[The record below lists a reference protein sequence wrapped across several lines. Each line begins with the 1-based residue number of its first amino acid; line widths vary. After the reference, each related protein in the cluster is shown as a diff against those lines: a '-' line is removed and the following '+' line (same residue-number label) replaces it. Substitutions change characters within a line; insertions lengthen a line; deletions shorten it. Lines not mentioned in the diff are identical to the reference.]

1 MTNDVFVSY
10 AREDQKFAKRL
21 AAAFERPPRGWSVWW
36 DAELTTGERFNNE
49 IRQAIADSRCLVV
62 LWSPHSVSSD
72 WVVAEAEIARERGIL
87 VPVLIGEC
95 QIPMP
100 FGTLHSADLR
110 HWNGSESA
118 PEWGDLLSAVQAAF
132 TRGPAVSE
140 AETAARHARV
150 RAIERQRTLRKVC
163 VGAVAAAVLGLGWLF
178 NGYLAARSAANRLAD
193 VSIALREEVLA
204 TDTDKVWWWRL
215 FDNQPTLDKLD
226 ASFLIAV
233 EAMRKSPTAK
243 ARAALYGTYALLPW
257 SERFVEIADTYEAR
271 TLKFNAAGTR
281 AVSAGG
287 IDDTLVWNVADAEI
301 FARIPH
307 GRIGDEDWIRSLGRD
322 GLDRSQMADI
332 HDDLI
337 ATAGPDNRAALWKT
351 DGSAVR
357 TLEHNGITLIV
368 RFSPDGRVL
377 AAADASGELRLW
389 ATATGD
395 LLQTWQHE
403 NTRGSVVYSADGD
416 WLASVGDDDSVV
428 VWDTKTGEEL
438 MRTAED
444 NQDDPGVIFVPGR
457 KQILTYGTGAA
468 VWDIES
474 GMLQRRFAEE
484 DEVYSAV
491 FNLDATTLVL
501 GGATGLEW
509 WDFASGQRLFSRN
522 VGYSLRIVADDDR
535 NTFLTMSS
543 GDNDVQA
550 WDFATGRLLRRMPY
564 ARLPHAFAIDPA
576 GKWLAVSGA
585 DWNAGKDV
593 LEFASIRPDNL
604 VADACKLASRNLTEE
619 EWDQYLGDVPYR
631 RTCENLE

>member
-1 MTNDVFVSY
+1 VTNDVFVSY
-10 AREDQKFAKRL
+10 AREDQEFAKRL

-49 IRQAIADSRCLVV
+49 IRQAVADSRCLVV
-62 LWSPHSVSSD
+62 LWSPHSVTSD
-72 WVVAEAEIARERGIL
+72 WVVAEAEVARERGIL

-100 FGTLHSADLR
+100 FGTLHCADLR
-110 HWNGSESA
+110 HWKGSESA
-118 PEWGDLLSAVQAAF
+118 PEWGDLLGAVQAAF
-132 TRGPAVSE
+132 ARGPAVSE
-140 AETAARHARV
+140 AEAAARHARV
-150 RAIERQRTLRKVC
+150 RLIERQRALRKLG
-163 VGAVAAAVLGLGWLF
+163 VGVAAAVVLGLGWFF
-178 NGYLAARSAANRLAD
+178 NGHLAARGAANRLAD

-204 TDTDKVWWWRL
+204 TDTDQVWWWRL
-215 FDNQPTLDKLD
+215 FDNQSTLDKLD

-243 ARAALYGTYALLPW
+243 ARAALYDAYALLPW
-257 SERFVEIADTYEAR
+257 SEHLVEIADTYEAR
-271 TLKFNAAGTR
+271 ALKFNAAGTR

-287 IDDTLVWNVADAEI
+287 VGDTLVWNVADAEI
-301 FARIPH
+301 LASIPH
-307 GRIGDEDWIRSLGRD
+307 GRIGDEDWIRNLGWGSLD
-322 GLDRSQMADI
+322 GSQMADI

-337 ATAGPDNRAALWKT
+337 ATAGPDNRVALWKT

-368 RFSPDGRVL
+368 EFSPDGAVL

-389 ATATGD
+389 ATATGE
-395 LLQTWQHE
+395 LLQTWPHE

-416 WLASVGDDDSVV
+416 WLASAGDDGSVV
-428 VWDTKTGEEL
+428 VWDTRSGTEL
-438 MRTAED
+438 MRTHDE
-444 NQDDPGVIFVPGR
+444 NQERPGVIFVPGR

-474 GMLQRRFAEE
+474 GTLQQRFAEE
-484 DEVYSAV
+484 DEVNSAV
-491 FNLDATTLVL
+491 FDRDATTLVL
-501 GGATGLEW
+501 GGNTGLEW
-509 WDFASGQRLFSRN
+509 WNVASGQRLFSRD
-522 VGYSLRIVADDDR
+522 VEYSLRIVADDDR
-535 NTFLTMSS
+535 DTFLTMSS

-564 ARLPHAFAIDPA
+564 AKFPHAFAIDPA

-585 DWNAGKDV
+585 DWIAGKDV

-604 VADACKLASRNLTEE
+604 VTDACKLASRNLTEE
-619 EWDQYLGDVPYR
+619 EWDQHLGDEPYR